1 MANFTAADIRRLR
14 ELTAVGMLD
23 TKNALVEA
31 DGDFDKAVEILRLR
45 TAKEVNKR
53 QSRTATNGLVAAR
66 LDGPASG
73 VLVEVNCE
81 TDFVAK
87 NERFQDLGTAL
98 ARQVAESD
106 PADVDALLA
115 STLDGRTVQEQVDEV
130 SAAIGEKLQV
140 RRIAALGGNGRHV
153 FLYLH
158 RTDPDLPP
166 QIGVLVELDA
176 DEAELGKEIAQNVA
190 AMSPRFL
197 SRDDVPAE
205 SVETTR
211 REAEQMARDEGKPE
225 QVVPKIVEGRINS
238 FFKDVVLVEQI
249 FAKDGKKT
257 VKALLGEKGVN
268 VTGFARFRVGESQE
282 AADSAS

>member
-14 ELTAVGMLD
+14 ELTAAGMLD
-23 TKNALVEA
+23 TKKALEEA
-31 DGDFDKAVEILRLR
+31 DGDFDKAVEILRLKG
-45 TAKEVNKR
+45 AKDVNKR
-53 QSRTATNGLVAAR
+53 QSRTAANGLVAAR
-66 LDGPASG
+66 LDGSASG
-73 VLVEVNCE
+73 VLIEVNCE

-98 ARQVAESD
+98 ARQVAETG
-106 PADVDALLA
+106 PADVEALLT
-115 STLDGRTVQEQVDEV
+115 STLDGKTVQEQVDEV

-140 RRIAALGGNGRHV
+140 PRFAVLGGEGRHV
-153 FLYLH
+153 FSYLH

-166 QIGVLVELDA
+166 QVGVLVELDV
-176 DEAELGKEIAQNVA
+176 DEADLGKEIAQNVC
-190 AMSPRFL
+190 AMAPRFL

-205 SVETTR
+205 TVETER
-211 REAEQMARDEGKPE
+211 RLAEQMARDEGKPD
-225 QVVPKIVEGRINS
+225 QAVPKIVEGRVNS

-257 VKALLGEKGVN
+257 IKALLGEKGVT

-282 AADSAS
+282 AAAATS